1 MLLGLAS
8 KRGYGA
14 SDGKTT
20 DGQSGICLTIGKPPS
35 IKTQKGIIMD
45 EFDTAMALQQG
56 TPREQSRRTLLWRGQ
71 GAAPTASA
79 LVQGCW
85 CGMQAE
91 TQSCRHIRE
100 PVEFELL
107 SRIFTRHLC
116 FGLCSRSRMRTNGAV
131 NQIGLWS
138 LDLCEVLEPWV
149 QGTPNLD
156 MRWACCRSPR

>member
-20 DGQSGICLTIGKPPS
+20 DGQSWICLTIGKPPA
-35 IKTQKGIIMD
+35 IVLI
-45 EFDTAMALQQG
+45 DTAMALQQG
-56 TPREQSRRTLLWRGQ
+56 TPREQPRRTLLWRGQ
-71 GAAPTASA
+71 GAAPTASI
-79 LVQGCW
+79 LMQGCR
-85 CGMQAE
+85 CDMQAE

-100 PVEFELL
+100 PVELELL
-107 SRIFTRHLC
+107 SRIFTRHTR

-156 MRWACCRSPR
+156 MR